1 MPPVQFTRFPRTR
14 LIKFAIAVSVITI
27 ISNITEGVLSMI
39 FGQQTRSVSLVIFGI
54 ASFVETA
61 SSILVLWRFTIELQQ
76 RIVKVSVSAISATSN
91 SSASF
96 SSFEKEQKL
105 IDYERKGTLGIGGL
119 FIILATGTLI
129 HSIITLTQKNHPEN
143 TTAGLIISSV
153 SILLML
159 IVYTFKRYLAIKL
172 NSSTM
177 LYDSKCSLACIKITA
192 VLFCSSLLYMIWA
205 NLWWTDSAAALIF
218 SIFFAKEGVDMIK
231 RANDENFTGGYIG
244 AVDVDSERQRGNNT
258 SEGCEPDINKEEGR
272 HLRVS
277 INDDEQVEKSA
288 IIGAWWRENGTD
300 IELENMVGNNITNG
314 TETSYPIAIAA
325 H

>member
-1 MPPVQFTRFPRTR
+1 VF
-14 LIKFAIAVSVITI
+14 
-27 ISNITEGVLSMI
+27 SMI

-61 SSILVLWRFTIELQQ
+61 SSILVLWRFTVELRQNV
-76 RIVKVSVSAISATSN
+76 VKVSVSTISAASN
-91 SSASF
+91 SSVST
-96 SSFEKEQKL
+96 SYTSLENDQKL
-105 IDYERKGTLGIGGL
+105 VEYERKGTLGIGGL
-119 FIILATGTLI
+119 FVILAIGTLL
-129 HSIITLTQKNHPEN
+129 HSVITLTQKNHPEN
-143 TTAGLIISSV
+143 TTAGLIISSL

-177 LYDSKCSLACIKITA
+177 LYDSQCSLACIKITA
-192 VLFCSSLLYMIWA
+192 VLFCSSLIYMIWV

-218 SIFFAKEGVDMIK
+218 GIFFAKEGVDMIK
-231 RANDENFTGGYIG
+231 RTNDENFTGGYICSI
-244 AVDVDSERQRGNNT
+244 DVDSERKRDDNMN
-258 SEGCEPDINKEEGR
+258 EGCEPGINKEEGR

-288 IIGAWWRENGTD
+288 IVGAWWRENGTD
-300 IELENMVGNNITNG
+300 IELETMVGNNIKNG
-314 TETSYPIAIAA
+314 TESSYPIAIAA